1 MPTPERIVRYS
12 GASRAVRYRLLRAR
26 IGASTR
32 LWASGTWS
40 IDHPEAYPAP
50 PGGGTAVHS
59 LILSHMP
66 TPERIV
72 RYVAARGA
80 AEGTTRFGAVLGGAK
95 F

>member
-1 MPTPERIVRYS
+1 M
-12 GASRAVRYRLLRAR
+12 SRAVRYRLLRAR

>member
-1 MPTPERIVRYS
+1 MNAQQSFPVNSLPPCLEAP
-12 GASRAVRYRLLRAR
+12 GRAR

-32 LWASGTWS
+32 LWPSGTWS
-40 IDHPEAYPAP
+40 IDHPEADPAP

-59 LILSHMP
+59 LSLPPRP
-66 TPERIV
+66 TLERIV

-80 AEGTTRFGAVLGGAK
+80 AEGTTRFGALLGGAK

>member
-1 MPTPERIVRYS
+1 MNAQQSFPVKAPPCLEAP
-12 GASRAVRYRLLRAR
+12 GRAH

-80 AEGTTRFGAVLGGAK
+80 AEGTTRFGALLAGAT